1 MHATH
6 YLHKHLRNLCQT
18 IHTKRLSVLFAAIG
32 ALALTRRLTLTSL
45 GRSLRSS
52 AEVKH
57 NIKRMDRL
65 LGNKHLY
72 GERESIYAALVQLVV
87 GSSQHP
93 IILVDWSELSWDGKF
108 QLLRAAVP
116 VGGRA
121 LSIYEE
127 VHPRRKLGNGSVQR
141 RFLEKLKSLLGDSC
155 RPIVVTDAGFRAP
168 WFKSVETI
176 GWDYVGRIRNR
187 TMFQWP
193 EDRCWLP
200 CKALYEKASS
210 RSRHLGVVSLTR
222 SNPLSCHLYLL
233 KKRKRNRLKK
243 TIRGK
248 RSRAQSSLKAAA
260 RQNEPWLLASSLQIK
275 AKKLTKIYSSR
286 MQIEENF
293 RDMKSTRYGFSLR
306 QTRTKNARRLSI
318 LVLIGTLTHLAV
330 WLLGKAGQRINLHHK
345 FQANTV
351 RDSQVL
357 SIFFLGCQML
367 NRRKIPIALNDIR
380 QSHLELNEIVDIGVA
395 A

>member
-1 MHATH
+1 MHATQ
-6 YLHKHLRNLCQT
+6 YLHKHVRRLCQA
-18 IHTKRLSVLFAAIG
+18 IHAKRLAALFAAIG
-32 ALALTRRLTLTSL
+32 ALAQSRRLSLTGL
-45 GRSLRSS
+45 GRSLQSA

-65 LGNKHLY
+65 LGNKQLY
-72 GERESIYAALVQLVV
+72 AERESIYAALIKLVI
-87 GSSQHP
+87 GSNQRP

-127 VHPRRKLGNGSVQR
+127 VHPRTKLSNRKVQR
-141 RFLEKLKSLLGDSC
+141 RFLQKLKSLLDDDC
-155 RPIVVTDAGFRAP
+155 RPILVTDAGFRAP
-168 WFKSVETI
+168 WFKAVEKM
-176 GWDYVGRIRNR
+176 GWDWIGRIRNR
-187 TMFQWP
+187 TKFQWP
-193 EDRCWLP
+193 QSQSWLP
-200 CKALYEKASS
+200 CKALYDKANY
-210 RSRHLGVVSLTR
+210 RPRYLGVVSLTC
-222 SNPLSCHLYLL
+222 SNPLSCHIYLL
-233 KKRKRNRLKK
+233 KNRKRKRVKK
-243 TIRGK
+243 TAHGK

-260 RQNEPWLLASSLQIK
+260 RQREPWLLASSLRATPEEVTQI
-275 AKKLTKIYSSR
+275 YRCR

-293 RDMKSTRYGFSLR
+293 RDMKSTRWGFSLR
-306 QTRTKNARRLSI
+306 QTRTRSARRLSI
-318 LVLIGTLTHLAV
+318 LVLVGTLTHLAV
-330 WLLGKAGQRINLHHK
+330 WLLGKAGQRINLHYK

-367 NRRKIPIALNDIR
+367 NREKIPISFSDIR
-380 QSHLELNEIVDIGVA
+380 QSHLELNAIVESGVA